1 MAQWLNVA
9 VALLR
14 QIVAFDVELERAAK
28 GDVEHLKSFA
38 NREDRQPTPKRFLHG
53 CEFPAITL
61 PVDVFIQH
69 RRIGDF
75 LSQKFWRNIGPAGQ
89 QKPIHLVEANMPISR
104 VPNLDFKMLGKNCAE
119 PFRVFRTYPGSQIW
133 HWANLRLAN
142 GHVKSTSMFSVD
154 VSNGLHEELETLA
167 LKNKAR
173 AIGVALHDLETGFR
187 FSLRGDR
194 WFHAA
199 STIKVAVLLAVFRAA
214 DEGLFRLDDSL
225 HVRNRFFSAA
235 DGSPFRVSQ
244 DRDATPE
251 LYATIGR
258 TAKISAL
265 AYAMICGSSNLA
277 TNLLLDFVSVEYAR
291 TVLREARVDGVEL
304 RRGVEDHGAHERSIN
319 NEATADGL
327 LSLLSA
333 IRGDF
338 LTPESKRQVIRILLE
353 QRFNSMIPAGLP
365 PHATVAHKT
374 GEISTACHD
383 IGIVYLPEREP
394 YIVAILTEFDPD
406 TDGRREMVAAISE
419 AIYRSLLRTESKANE
434 D

>member
-1 MAQWLNVA
+1 MLS
-9 VALLR
+9 
-14 QIVAFDVELERAAK
+14 VE
-28 GDVEHLKSFA
+28 
-38 NREDRQPTPKRFLHG
+38 
-53 CEFPAITL
+53 
-61 PVDVFIQH
+61 
-69 RRIGDF
+69 
-75 LSQKFWRNIGPAGQ
+75 
-89 QKPIHLVEANMPISR
+89 
-104 VPNLDFKMLGKNCAE
+104 
-119 PFRVFRTYPGSQIW
+119 
-133 HWANLRLAN
+133 
-142 GHVKSTSMFSVD
+142 
-154 VSNGLHEELETLA
+154 VSNGLHEELEALA

-214 DEGLFRLDDSL
+214 DEGRLRVDDSL

-235 DGSPFRVSQ
+235 DGSLFRVSQ
-244 DRDATPE
+244 DRDAAPE

-265 AYAMICGSSNLA
+265 AHAMVCGSSNLA
-277 TNLLLDFVSVEYAR
+277 TNLLLDFLGVEYVR
-291 TVLREARVDGVEL
+291 TVLREAQVDGVEL
-304 RRGVEDHGAHERSIN
+304 RRGVEDHGAYERGIN

-338 LTPESKRQVIRILLE
+338 LAPESKREVIRILLE

-394 YIVAILTEFDPD
+394 YIAAILTEFDPD
-406 TDGRREMVAAISE
+406 TEGRRETVAAISE
-419 AIYRSLLRTESKANE
+419 AIYRSLLRTEPKSSE

>member
-1 MAQWLNVA
+1 
-9 VALLR
+9 
-14 QIVAFDVELERAAK
+14 
-28 GDVEHLKSFA
+28 
-38 NREDRQPTPKRFLHG
+38 
-53 CEFPAITL
+53 
-61 PVDVFIQH
+61 
-69 RRIGDF
+69 
-75 LSQKFWRNIGPAGQ
+75 
-89 QKPIHLVEANMPISR
+89 
-104 VPNLDFKMLGKNCAE
+104 
-119 PFRVFRTYPGSQIW
+119 
-133 HWANLRLAN
+133 
-142 GHVKSTSMFSVD
+142 MFSVD
-154 VSNGLHEELETLA
+154 VSNGLHVELETLA

-173 AIGVALHDLETGFR
+173 AVGVALHDLETGFR
-187 FSLRGDR
+187 FSLRGER

-214 DEGLFRLDDSL
+214 DEGRLRLNDSL

-235 DGSPFRVSQ
+235 DGSVFRVSQ

-265 AYAMICGSSNLA
+265 AHAMICGSSNLA
-277 TNLLLDFVSVEYAR
+277 ANLLLDFVGLEYAR
-291 TVLREARVDGVEL
+291 TVLREAEVDGVEL
-304 RRGVEDHGAHERSIN
+304 RRGVEDHGAHERGIN

-338 LTPESKRQVIRILLE
+338 LTPESKREVIRILLD

-365 PHATVAHKT
+365 AHATVAHKT

-394 YIVAILTEFDPD
+394 YIAAILTEFDPE
-406 TDGRREMVAAISE
+406 TEGRRETVAAISE
-419 AIYRSLLRTESKANE
+419 AIYRSLLRTKPKSNE